1 MPTRIGY
8 AYVAP
13 ALGLMFAI
21 LYFPSLYGF
30 YYSLFDVQFLLP
42 TDFIGLANYAALLD
56 DPEIPRIIVRTALFT
71 VCAVIATVSVALLVA
86 TWIHNLTGWLG
97 VFVQIG
103 VIIPWVISHVVQAL
117 LFRWVFVNEI
127 GLGVYLLEA
136 LGFGGFTPLGS
147 SGGAMALLIVF
158 ATWRAL
164 GFAVVILLAG
174 LKAIPKDYYEAAG
187 VDGASAWQA
196 FRYITVP
203 QLKTPM
209 LIVIVILTLSNLN
222 NVETPLIVTGGGPAG
237 ATNIMPLDLY
247 MRAFASFDFNSSV
260 AMAIGMFLA
269 NIALVLFY
277 VRLAKWRV

>member
-222 NVETPLIVTGGGPAG
+222 NVEPPLIVTGGGPAG

>member
-1 MPTRIGY
+1 MSARAGY

-42 TDFIGLANYAALLD
+42 TDFIGFYNYIALLD
-56 DPEIPRIIVRTALFT
+56 DPEIATIIGHTFVFT
-71 VCAVIATVSVALLVA
+71 VCAVVVTLALALLIA
-86 TWIHNLTGWLG
+86 SWIHSLPRPLALT
-97 VFVQIG
+97 VQIA

-127 GLGVYLLEA
+127 GLGIYLLESIG
-136 LGFGGFTPLGS
+136 LNDYSPLRNGS
-147 SGGAMALLIVF
+147 SAMALLIVF

-164 GFAVVILLAG
+164 GFAVIILLAG
-174 LKAIPKDYYEAAG
+174 LKSIPSDFYEAAA
-187 VDGASAWQA
+187 VDGATVTQA
-196 FRYITVP
+196 FRFITLP

-209 LIVIVILTLSNLN
+209 LITIVILTLSNLN

-237 ATNIMPLDLY
+237 ATNIIPLDLY
-247 MRAFASFDFNSSV
+247 MRAFASFDFNSAI
-260 AMAIGMFLA
+260 AMAIGMFAA
-269 NIALVLFY
+269 NIVLVIVY